1 MTFWSHLDLACTCLI
16 NVNVKKK
23 TATIDTNAKMPL
35 WNEFVRSLSKKQ
47 NNSGKSEFFLQ
58 SKANNGPYSQNREKG
73 DFISVRSEIILQVA
87 K

>member
-1 MTFWSHLDLACTCLI
+1 MLML
-16 NVNVKKK
+16 KK

-35 WNEFVRSLSKKQ
+35 WNDFVRSLSKKQ

-87 K
+87 E

>member
-1 MTFWSHLDLACTCLI
+1 MLML
-16 NVNVKKK
+16 KK
-23 TATIDTNAKMPL
+23 TSTIDTNAKMPL
-35 WNEFVRSLSKKQ
+35 WNDFVRSLSKK
-47 NNSGKSEFFLQ
+47 NKTIPVKVKFFLQ

>member
-16 NVNVKKK
+16 NVNVKK

-35 WNEFVRSLSKKQ
+35 WNDFVRSLSKKQ

-58 SKANNGPYSQNREKG
+58 SKANNGRYSQNREKG